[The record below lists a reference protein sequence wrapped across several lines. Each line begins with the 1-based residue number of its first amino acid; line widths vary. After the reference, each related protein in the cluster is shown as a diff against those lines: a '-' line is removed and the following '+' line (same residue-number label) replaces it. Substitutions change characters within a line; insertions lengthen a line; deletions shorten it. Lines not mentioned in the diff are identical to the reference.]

1 MKKNKYGNVY
11 EISLSN
17 GKFVYV
23 CWIVQFSFGIF
34 NYISE
39 KPLTNLNCLLALGF
53 KTYKDCK
60 ETAVRKN
67 IWKLVGYIDLE
78 KENIIYP
85 DQVIFLPYNKELFI
99 SQSQAM
105 HHGNMIKVSTDEYLT
120 LLKKGYIYGFFD
132 DYKTFELWLSG
143 NIEDYPENQDI
154 FPLPA
159 QYS

>member
-23 CWIVQFSFGIF
+23 CWIKQFSFGIF

-39 KPLTNLNCLLALGF
+39 KPLTDLNCLLPLKF

-67 IWKLVGYIDLE
+67 IWKLVGHIDLE

-85 DQVIFLPYNKELFI
+85 SQVIFLPYNKELFI

-105 HHGNMIKVSTDEYLT
+105 YYGNLIKVPTDEYLT

-132 DYKTFELWLSG
+132 DYKTFELWLSS